1 MCPILGG
8 VIYDAREEAGAYG
21 GDSPVYFQ
29 DGSVAFGGLG
39 AGDDLGKEK
48 AAHPQGQQKQGQ
60 GQQKKS
66 RKNRKPKKEKVKT
79 NASNPRVKPGSVK
92 GLENMKNS

>member
-1 MCPILGG
+1 M
-8 VIYDAREEAGAYG
+8 ARWRVPPRRRSHRTDQPMDERARKTELMQGFCESRVGSLRGLPPRLEETMA
-21 GDSPVYFQ
+21 
-29 DGSVAFGGLG
+29 
-39 AGDDLGKEK
+39 K
-48 AAHPQGQQKQGQ
+48 

-66 RKNRKPKKEKVKT
+66 RENRKPKKEKVKT